1 MNVTTILALNREP
14 WYSHLFSLNPFNS
27 LKVAHL
33 FGINVNDLTKAF
45 LKPRIK
51 VGRDYVTKAQ
61 TKVSAS
67 PRPLRAQINEMDLPI
82 GSSAAAAFKLCTAV
96 PPLEKHKRSLARLS
110 PYKSRECV

>member
-51 VGRDYVTKAQ
+51 VGRDYVVKAQ
-61 TKVSAS
+61 TKVSFAGPDPS
-67 PRPLRAQINEMDLPI
+67 GLKSMRWRMPI
-82 GSSAAAAFKLCTAV
+82 GTCSGGV
-96 PPLEKHKRSLARLS
+96 
-110 PYKSRECV
+110 